1 MNNFKTAKELLKDEM
16 VVKLNLRIEKLTDYK
31 SFADAISIADKNMCS
46 SSWGDK
52 EFRDFVKEELSKL

>member
-1 MNNFKTAKELLKDEM
+1 M
-16 VVKLNLRIEKLTDYK
+16 VVKLNLRIEKLTDYN